1 MRVALFACLGI
12 ALFAAWWLY
21 ELGKVRGVEELGA
34 LRTEH
39 AMLETRHERLLEEA
53 TELRGRVAILDRSSQ
68 IDRQA
73 ALDIK
78 DDLGQLEEELQA
90 AREEIEF
97 YRGIVAP
104 GDVQSGLRIHRFTLE
119 EGVVAAEYHYD
130 LVLTQLKRNDQ
141 YVTGTVDWSISGI
154 MVGEQGELALA
165 GVTNPP
171 VKQLKFR
178 FRYFQELAGKITLPD
193 GFEPQKVVLSI
204 QPKGKGKLPA
214 IEQTFD
220 WPQPDSR

>member
-1 MRVALFACLGI
+1 MRVALFAGLGI